1 MSDDET
7 LRRDLL
13 WRIEARRASIQAYL
27 REHRPRAR
35 RRATLTIVLSSLA
48 ALSTAGPALGG
59 EPFAQSVQ
67 DSLGLA
73 SDSYVWRTLCFVAML
88 VSIASAILV
97 NLGKASDEV
106 ARLSSAEAANTELEG
121 LTGLLQ
127 FGRVSLED
135 GVKLY
140 QQYIVKIPFVDDI
153 PSGVPGLSGP
163 APWQGQ
169 YAPPAPGQYAPPA
182 PGQYAPP
189 PQVPGQYAPTP
200 LVPGQYPPPP
210 ASGQSP
216 PPSGG

>member
-1 MSDDET
+1 MADDDV

-27 REHRPRAR
+27 REHRPRTR
-35 RRATLTIVLSSLA
+35 RRATVAIVLSSLA
-48 ALSTAGPALGG
+48 ALFTAGPALGG

-67 DSLGLA
+67 DSLGLV
-73 SDSYVWRTLCFVAML
+73 SDSYVWRTLCML
-88 VSIASAILV
+88 ALVVSLGAAILT
-97 NLGKASDEV
+97 NLGKANDDV

-127 FGRVSLED
+127 FGHVSLED

-140 QQYIVKIPFVDDI
+140 QQYIVKIPFVDDL
-153 PSGVPGLSGP
+153 PSGMPGVPGPPP
-163 APWQGQ
+163 APWQGS
-169 YAPPAPGQYAPPA
+169 YAPSPLGPDRYPPPPPA

-189 PQVPGQYAPTP
+189 PAPGQY
-200 LVPGQYPPPP
+200 L
-210 ASGQSP
+210 